1 MEPASQTPEAPETT
15 SEITSEAGSGV
26 DGKLA
31 EGRASRA
38 ESVLGVLGLVAALA
52 ALPLPTVAATPEIA
66 SVLAIAAVAV
76 LAGHRWGVAIL
87 VLADVALVGALWP
100 RAFLQD
106 PPSTL
111 AQLGVALGLA
121 GALPG
126 AVMLR
131 RMTPAL
137 ALLVLGE
144 ESARGR
150 AVSAALVPVVAVVW
164 VAAPLL

>member
-1 MEPASQTPEAPETT
+1 MEPASPTREATETPSA
-15 SEITSEAGSGV
+15 ITAGV
-26 DGKLA
+26 DRKRPEGK
-31 EGRASRA
+31 ASRA
-38 ESVLGVLGLVAALA
+38 ELVLGVLGLVAALA

-87 VLADVALVGALWP
+87 VVADVALVGALWP

-106 PPSTL
+106 PPSTI
-111 AQLGVALGLA
+111 AQLGVVLGLA

-131 RMTPAL
+131 RMTPEL

-150 AVSAALVPVVAVVW
+150 AVSAALVPVIAVVW